1 MTHKRKQRGG
11 RRVRHAHGEKT
22 QRFPASPSD
31 RQRPPA
37 NKSDAAKRQD
47 AQNDVWAGEAA
58 QSCGLPRE
66 RRRVGNVRAAADAH
80 RGTER
85 DEPGLI

>member
-11 RRVRHAHGEKT
+11 RRVRCAHGEKT
-22 QRFPASPSD
+22 QRFPVSSRD

-47 AQNDVWAGEAA
+47 AQKGVQGGAA
-58 QSCGLPRE
+58 QSSGLPRE
-66 RRRVGNVRAAADAH
+66 RRRVGNVQADADAH

>member
-11 RRVRHAHGEKT
+11 RRVRCAHGEKT

-47 AQNDVWAGEAA
+47 AQKGVRGGGVAERVET
-58 QSCGLPRE
+58 CRE
-66 RRRVGNVRAAADAH
+66 CESRCRRTQRNR
-80 RGTER
+80 ER